1 MTQKISKNMMGTLGT
16 FTGGIV
22 PSNSTVD
29 TTVQLL
35 INAVNAKEPVIPA
48 GTSGQYLR
56 GDKTL
61 GVLSKTLV
69 GLSNV
74 DNTSDAN
81 KPISSA
87 TQTALNGKEPSLPSG
102 GNNAHYLRGDKTWA
116 TLGKVSVGL
125 SEVDNTS
132 DMNKPVSTAQAA
144 AISALGLT
152 LQPVN
157 TNLTAISALSTTSFG
172 RSFLTQLDAPA
183 SRALLGLSTSVTYDV
198 GTLGQRIPLLNGNN
212 SWSGAQT
219 FTSQIVSDSANATSI
234 VLSRNNSSTN
244 IAAEFKTTVG
254 SIFIG
259 NKNGSTFAV
268 KSNNN
273 FSTANW
279 MEVTPTMTSVNGLS
293 TANAQITGGS
303 ITGITDLA
311 ITDGGTGS
319 STVFGAKANLGLELV
334 DNTSDLNKPI
344 STATQSALDL
354 KASVAAATTTVNGL
368 MSFSD
373 KVKLNGI
380 ATGATA
386 NATDALLR
394 DRSTHTG
401 TQSVDTIVESTA
413 FKIMTAAE
421 RAKLSGIEAGA
432 TANSTDA
439 NLRDRSTHTGSQDI
453 STIVNLQ
460 STLDGKE
467 SITNRGVANGY
478 AILGSDGKIPSIN
491 LPDNGS
497 YKGNWNASTNTPTV
511 VAGTGT
517 NGDTYTVSVAGTQ
530 SVTGTSTAFAIGD
543 QLKFTTNGNKW
554 ERIPNYQSV
563 SSVAGLTGPI
573 ISSDL
578 KTALVLTKTDVG
590 LSNVDNTSDVNK
602 PISTAV
608 QTALNSKAS
617 TAVVTTSVNGLLA
630 FTDKVKLDGIAAGAT
645 ANATDSA
652 LRDRATHTGSQAIST
667 VTGLQAAL
675 DAKEATLAS
684 GTTAQYYRGDK
695 SWQTL
700 NAAAVGLANVDNT
713 ADINKPVSTAQQAA
727 LNTKQAT
734 LVSGTSIKTVGGIS
748 LLGSGD
754 VGTLGLEYGG
764 TGSTTAA
771 GARSSLGLGTAATV
785 NTGTSGSVVPM
796 LSNSLTTWSGN
807 KTLSAIGAGVTT
819 RAMIIDVDSGATA
832 GYYFRTGGLDRW
844 RLTKNNTTED
854 GSGGGSD
861 LTIIRCNDAG
871 ISQGAALSISRSTGV
886 VTLSAALPLSSGG
899 TGATT
904 VSAAKI
910 NLLLNNV
917 DNTSDLNKPIST
929 LTQAALDTKA
939 TPAYVK
945 DLLSSRSA
953 NILDIASVDLNGNND
968 MASAYQNLI
977 NQAATAGVPV
987 FAPACKILLGSTI
1000 DLPQGHMFYGH
1011 SSGSETGLSN
1021 PRSSSSFLIAHSG
1034 KGFICSGANPGGSS
1048 NINIFDQCTHR
1059 IQPAVVSG
1067 QPWAP
1072 SDHDYD
1078 YYFDYINDLRMSRLL
1093 TVNATRGIYVN
1104 GGRNT
1109 IEDWSGQC
1117 FKKGLHVDCSY
1128 DTFILSRTHL
1138 WPFKSQADEVRAYM
1152 QANLTALR
1160 LNRVDN
1166 PFISQLFSIWHN
1178 RGIHIGWFPGDG
1190 PFKPAGTV
1198 SKLKLIG
1205 ADIDIGDTA
1214 YYVDETADG
1223 HTATF
1228 ASFTAQGKNTPTGQ
1242 PLLHIAGPNT
1252 KISGDFGGGN
1262 VGGNVVRL
1270 EPTSAGSKIRLRV
1283 ESDSYNNTNLGYP
1296 AVEVVS
1302 GGGQVDVLPGSN
1314 IVGGNSAALSSGNVT
1329 FWNEPGSPDIAFNQ
1343 GVSSKT
1349 STLGWGLNSSPGLF
1363 VKAKG
1368 DGSNELTAFQNAIDS
1383 LPTIGGSLYV
1393 QPGNYSW
1400 LNPALLTVPTDKTIT
1415 WYDRGNN
1422 LPTGMPGVVKT
1433 SGYRMQPGE
1442 SSNGLS
1448 ARPGTAYERRIAANH
1463 IPNPAQPSQQDSLFY
1478 AEGNVPYYVSS
1489 NASEFAAYRFNMT
1502 SAAFDNVNS
1511 PGNLD
1516 IKGLQGVVRGVGG
1529 NAKVRSIRTGSWGLS
1544 GHDGIVT
1551 GAMMAACRGGVI
1563 PASMGGNG
1571 TSTFTSG
1578 VAGPY
1583 KSGDAAIIGQV
1594 GAGIQSVFRAEGFSA
1609 KERPQF
1615 MFLQA
1620 NGNQAVL
1627 PELATFE
1634 LHGGGAGDV
1643 VRLKKDDIDS
1653 TVIQKWNNDGR
1664 FSATAYRSNVDS
1676 ISIAD
1681 NSVLAIPLPKTHG
1694 MFEFWIENSMGA
1706 FAKFQYRG
1714 LSAGVAGSA
1723 LAYSGTLVD
1732 LLSAGTNL
1740 TGAVGVD
1747 GRVSVSVYQNTILIE
1762 NRLGT
1767 TRNIGFV
1774 FLAV

>member
-35 INAVNAKEPVIPA
+35 INAVNTKEPSIPV

-74 DNTSDAN
+74 DNTSDLN
-81 KPISSA
+81 KPISNA
-87 TQTALNGKEPSLPSG
+87 TQTALNGKESSLPSG

-116 TLGKVSVGL
+116 TLGRVSVGL

-132 DMNKPVSTAQAA
+132 DINKPVSTAQAA

-157 TNLTAISALSTTSFG
+157 SNLTAISTLSTTTFG
-172 RSFLTQLDAPA
+172 RSFLTLLDAPA
-183 SRALLGLSTSVTYDV
+183 SRALLGLGTSVTYDV
-198 GTLGQRIPLLNGNN
+198 GTLGQRVPLLNGNN

-244 IAAEFKTTVG
+244 IAAEFKTTIG

-439 NLRDRSTHTGSQDI
+439 NLRDRSTHTGSQAI

-467 SITNRGVANGY
+467 SIANRGVANGY

-530 SVTGTSTAFAIGD
+530 SVTGASTAFAIGD

-573 ISSDL
+573 VSSDL

-608 QTALNSKAS
+608 QTALNGKAS
-617 TAVVTTSVNGLLA
+617 TAVATTSVNGLLA
-630 FTDKVKLDGIAAGAT
+630 FADKVKLDGIAAGAT
-645 ANATDSA
+645 ANATDSS

-695 SWQTL
+695 SWQAL
-700 NAAAVGLANVDNT
+700 NATAVGLGNVDNT

-796 LSNSLTTWSGN
+796 LSSSLTTWSGN

-819 RAMIIDVDSGATA
+819 RAMVIDVDAGATA
-832 GYYFRTGGLDRW
+832 AYYFRTGGLDRW
-844 RLTKNNTTED
+844 RIVKTNSAE
-854 GSGGGSD
+854 SGSD
-861 LTIIRCNDAG
+861 VGSDFSILRCADSG
-871 ISQGAALSISRSTGV
+871 TSLGTVFSINRS
-886 VTLSAALPLSSGG
+886 

-904 VSAAKI
+904 ISGALSVNSASSGVPVTISGTSGTTSLQRFLSGGSTRWDIGRSGDAETGSNAGSDFVIRRSDDSGNFIDNAFRINRSNARAYFTGILTAPGVFVSSANSTEGGRLTLAKPSTGTLASDVVVDINSDAIRFYEGGGSARGFHLKLDTAMAGAGSNIMDRAYHTGTQAISTVANLQASLDAITSKANAAQP
-910 NLLLNNV
+910 NLLKNGGLEDGLNSGISSSSGFVLQPVGNWGPYVYCNITGLRVFTFNDITNLQPGVTYWIHV
-917 DNTSDLNKPIST
+917 DPIAFGSSSVYCDMLFYDSNNNIILDSGQNPQTGPFNFSTNDTRRGLIAAQAACPEGAVKLTPRIIVNIVNGELAGFRRAKVECGPTWTPFTAEST
-929 LTQAALDTKA
+929 LKSVFSYVKGRLGSQFA
-939 TPAYVK
+939 TPLDYNGFDVTGAT
-945 DLLSSRSA
+945 DMSSK
-953 NILDIASVDLNGNND
+953 
-968 MASAYQNLI
+968 YQTLI
-977 NQAATAGVPV
+977 NQASVANVPVEAHTCVIRLDQTIILPQNHIFKGMTAG
-987 FAPACKILLGSTI
+987 
-1000 DLPQGHMFYGH
+1000 
-1011 SSGSETGLSN
+1011 SGKGVN
-1021 PRSSSSFLIAHSG
+1021 PSLSSSFLIAHTG
-1034 KGFICSGANPGGSS
+1034 VGFTNTGGIGQGA
-1048 NINIFDQCTHR
+1048 IHIFDQSTRR
-1059 IQPAVVSG
+1059 IQPDVVTG
-1067 QPWAP
+1067 QIWSPH
-1072 SDHDYD
+1072 DHN
-1078 YYFDYINDLRMSRLL
+1078 FDYKFDDVANLKMCRIL
-1093 TVNATRGIYVN
+1093 TQNATRGIYCN
-1104 GGRNT
+1104 GNRNT

-1117 FKKGLHVDCSY
+1117 YKKGLQVDWSY
-1128 DTFILSRTHL
+1128 DTLNVSRVHL
-1138 WPFKSQADEVRAYM
+1138 WPFEHLQDEVMAYT
-1152 QANLTALR
+1152 QEYLTAFDLY
-1160 LNRVDN
+1160 RVDN
-1166 PFISQLFSIWHN
+1166 PFFNNIFSIRH
-1178 RGIHIGWFPGDG
+1178 RYAFAIGWYAGDG
-1190 PFKPAGTV
+1190 GNKPAGTV

-1205 ADIDIGDTA
+1205 ADLDIGDTA
-1214 YYVDETADG
+1214 YWVKAAASG
-1223 HTATF
+1223 HTAKLIAVST
-1228 ASFTAQGKNTPTGQ
+1228 QGRDGTQTNQ
-1242 PLLHIAGPNT
+1242 PMMSIEGPNT
-1252 KISGDFGGGN
+1252 RMIGDFAFN
-1262 VGGNVVRL
+1262 SVGGNAVRMAAS
-1270 EPTSAGSKIRLRV
+1270 SAGSKISLLTNV
-1283 ESDSYNNTNLGYP
+1283 KDWNTTGAGYP
-1296 AVEVVS
+1296 AIEVLS
-1302 GGGQVDVLPGSN
+1302 GGGLYKALDGSDFEN
-1314 IVGGNSAALSSGNVT
+1314 GNGAAVSSGNV
-1329 FWNEPGSPDIAFNQ
+1329 
-1343 GVSSKT
+1343 V
-1349 STLGWGLNSSPGLF
+1349 
-1363 VKAKG
+1363 
-1368 DGSNELTAFQNAIDS
+1368 
-1383 LPTIGGSLYV
+1383 
-1393 QPGNYSW
+1393 
-1400 LNPALLTVPTDKTIT
+1400 
-1415 WYDRGNN
+1415 
-1422 LPTGMPGVVKT
+1422 
-1433 SGYRMQPGE
+1433 
-1442 SSNGLS
+1442 
-1448 ARPGTAYERRIAANH
+1448 
-1463 IPNPAQPSQQDSLFY
+1463 
-1478 AEGNVPYYVSS
+1478 
-1489 NASEFAAYRFNMT
+1489 
-1502 SAAFDNVNS
+1502 
-1511 PGNLD
+1511 
-1516 IKGLQGVVRGVGG
+1516 
-1529 NAKVRSIRTGSWGLS
+1529 IRT
-1544 GHDGIVT
+1544 
-1551 GAMMAACRGGVI
+1551 
-1563 PASMGGNG
+1563 
-1571 TSTFTSG
+1571 
-1578 VAGPY
+1578 
-1583 KSGDAAIIGQV
+1583 
-1594 GAGIQSVFRAEGFSA
+1594 
-1609 KERPQF
+1609 
-1615 MFLQA
+1615 
-1620 NGNQAVL
+1620 
-1627 PELATFE
+1627 
-1634 LHGGGAGDV
+1634 
-1643 VRLKKDDIDS
+1643 
-1653 TVIQKWNNDGR
+1653 
-1664 FSATAYRSNVDS
+1664 
-1676 ISIAD
+1676 
-1681 NSVLAIPLPKTHG
+1681 
-1694 MFEFWIENSMGA
+1694 
-1706 FAKFQYRG
+1706 
-1714 LSAGVAGSA
+1714 
-1723 LAYSGTLVD
+1723 
-1732 LLSAGTNL
+1732 
-1740 TGAVGVD
+1740 
-1747 GRVSVSVYQNTILIE
+1747 
-1762 NRLGT
+1762 
-1767 TRNIGFV
+1767 
-1774 FLAV
+1774 

>member
-334 DNTSDLNKPI
+334 DNTSDINKPI

-354 KASVAAATTTVNGL
+354 KASVAAATATVNGL

-421 RAKLSGIEAGA
+421 RTKLSGIEAGA

-439 NLRDRSTHTGSQDI
+439 NLRDRSTHTGSQAI
-453 STIVNLQ
+453 STIANLQ

-573 ISSDL
+573 SSSDL

-590 LSNVDNTSDVNK
+590 LSNIDNTSDANK

-608 QTALNSKAS
+608 QTALNGKAS
-617 TAVVTTSVNGLLA
+617 TAVATTSVNGLLA
-630 FTDKVKLDGIAAGAT
+630 FADKVKLDGIAAGAT

-652 LRDRATHTGSQAIST
+652 LRDRATHTGAQAIST

-695 SWQTL
+695 SWQAL
-700 NAAAVGLANVDNT
+700 NAAAVGLGNVDNT

-727 LNTKQAT
+727 LNAKQAT

-748 LLGSGD
+748 LLGGGD

-796 LSNSLTTWSGN
+796 LSSSLTTWSGN

-819 RAMIIDVDSGATA
+819 RAMVIDVDAGATA
-832 GYYFRTGGLDRW
+832 AYYFRTGGLDRW
-844 RLTKNNTTED
+844 RIVKTNSAE
-854 GSGGGSD
+854 SGSD
-861 LTIIRCNDAG
+861 VGSDFSILRCADSG
-871 ISQGAALSISRSTGV
+871 TSLGTVFSINRS
-886 VTLSAALPLSSGG
+886 

-904 VSAAKI
+904 ISGALSVNSASSGVPVTISGTSGTTSLQRFLSGGSTRWDIGRSGDAETGSNAGSDFVIRRSDDSGNFIDNAFRINRSNARAYFTGILTAPGVFVSSANSTEGGRLTLAKPSTGTLASDVVVDINSDAIRFYEGGGSARGFHLKLDTAMAGAGSNIMDRAYHTGTQAISTVANLQSTLTDLTTKLDEARSNFVVVDYFGIGLAWNDDWSSAFSAAAAAAATRGGIVYAPKRYTLI
-910 NLLLNNV
+910 TEPYIPEGVTIKGPWTQPDEMLGAARGDYDSRNGTIFIGNTGGLSDGLNVNGSCAWDGLVIIRRGLDLPFADAAAATTGLSQFSGTAFRVAGPGATFKNLLVLGFDKAIYSDGFERTRCVGVRGDCTNGIDIRTAYDIPEIEDCQFWPYTTVHFSWTTNALLRRSGTAFYGESVNDWMRWTRCFSYGYYRGFHGRNV
-917 DNTSDLNKPIST
+917 ATVTFFLCGADNTSTGGVGDHNDAIGFVIDGTCVEPRWIACQTAAQRIGYYYANATAQHGTMAYCEAWACSEAGLAHVSGKLTVTGGVLRSSPAAVGIRNEST
-929 LTQAALDTKA
+929 DGGFINVQGMHFSALAVGIDNFNSTKIMRVNHCTFDSNVNIQIQNAYMPSLTSAETLIPNGMDMS
-939 TPAYVK
+939 Y
-945 DLLSSRSA
+945 LLT
-953 NILDIASVDLNGNND
+953 GNNGIT
-968 MASAYQNLI
+968 SISSPQRY
-977 NQAATAGVPV
+977 TG
-987 FAPACKILLGSTI
+987 KILTFI
-1000 DLPQGHMFYGH
+1000 CVD
-1011 SSGSETGLSN
+1011 GLS
-1021 PRSSSSFLIAHSG
+1021 FFVSG
-1034 KGFICSGANPGGSS
+1034 NIVTRSGANTAVAAGRSFS
-1048 NINIFDQCTHR
+1048 
-1059 IQPAVVSG
+1059 VVS
-1067 QPWAP
+1067 
-1072 SDHDYD
+1072 
-1078 YYFDYINDLRMSRLL
+1078 
-1093 TVNATRGIYVN
+1093 
-1104 GGRNT
+1104 
-1109 IEDWSGQC
+1109 
-1117 FKKGLHVDCSY
+1117 
-1128 DTFILSRTHL
+1128 
-1138 WPFKSQADEVRAYM
+1138 
-1152 QANLTALR
+1152 
-1160 LNRVDN
+1160 
-1166 PFISQLFSIWHN
+1166 
-1178 RGIHIGWFPGDG
+1178 DG
-1190 PFKPAGTV
+1190 
-1198 SKLKLIG
+1198 
-1205 ADIDIGDTA
+1205 
-1214 YYVDETADG
+1214 
-1223 HTATF
+1223 
-1228 ASFTAQGKNTPTGQ
+1228 
-1242 PLLHIAGPNT
+1242 T
-1252 KISGDFGGGN
+1252 K
-1262 VGGNVVRL
+1262 
-1270 EPTSAGSKIRLRV
+1270 
-1283 ESDSYNNTNLGYP
+1283 
-1296 AVEVVS
+1296 
-1302 GGGQVDVLPGSN
+1302 
-1314 IVGGNSAALSSGNVT
+1314 
-1329 FWNEPGSPDIAFNQ
+1329 
-1343 GVSSKT
+1343 
-1349 STLGWGLNSSPGLF
+1349 
-1363 VKAKG
+1363 
-1368 DGSNELTAFQNAIDS
+1368 
-1383 LPTIGGSLYV
+1383 
-1393 QPGNYSW
+1393 
-1400 LNPALLTVPTDKTIT
+1400 
-1415 WYDRGNN
+1415 WY
-1422 LPTGMPGVVKT
+1422 
-1433 SGYRMQPGE
+1433 Q
-1442 SSNGLS
+1442 
-1448 ARPGTAYERRIAANH
+1448 I
-1463 IPNPAQPSQQDSLFY
+1463 
-1478 AEGNVPYYVSS
+1478 
-1489 NASEFAAYRFNMT
+1489 
-1502 SAAFDNVNS
+1502 
-1511 PGNLD
+1511 
-1516 IKGLQGVVRGVGG
+1516 
-1529 NAKVRSIRTGSWGLS
+1529 
-1544 GHDGIVT
+1544 
-1551 GAMMAACRGGVI
+1551 
-1563 PASMGGNG
+1563 
-1571 TSTFTSG
+1571 
-1578 VAGPY
+1578 
-1583 KSGDAAIIGQV
+1583 
-1594 GAGIQSVFRAEGFSA
+1594 
-1609 KERPQF
+1609 
-1615 MFLQA
+1615 
-1620 NGNQAVL
+1620 
-1627 PELATFE
+1627 
-1634 LHGGGAGDV
+1634 
-1643 VRLKKDDIDS
+1643 
-1653 TVIQKWNNDGR
+1653 
-1664 FSATAYRSNVDS
+1664 
-1676 ISIAD
+1676 
-1681 NSVLAIPLPKTHG
+1681 
-1694 MFEFWIENSMGA
+1694 
-1706 FAKFQYRG
+1706 
-1714 LSAGVAGSA
+1714 
-1723 LAYSGTLVD
+1723 
-1732 LLSAGTNL
+1732 
-1740 TGAVGVD
+1740 
-1747 GRVSVSVYQNTILIE
+1747 
-1762 NRLGT
+1762 
-1767 TRNIGFV
+1767 
-1774 FLAV
+1774 